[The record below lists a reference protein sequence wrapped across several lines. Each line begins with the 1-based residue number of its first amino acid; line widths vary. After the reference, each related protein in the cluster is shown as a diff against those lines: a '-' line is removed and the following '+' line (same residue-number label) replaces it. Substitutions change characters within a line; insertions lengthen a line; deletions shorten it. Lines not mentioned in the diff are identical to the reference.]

1 MDSCIM
7 VDSDVVSVADTS
19 TRMGS
24 IKVNSRLPFVTMRV
38 SESVRGGVGVSGSDR
53 GRTMDWK
60 V

>member
-38 SESVRGGVGVSGSDR
+38 SESVRGDVGVSGSDR